1 MAFDEQP
8 LAFDCAGDTL
18 VGILARPD
26 HQTTA
31 RGVLVIVGG
40 PQCRTGSH
48 RQFTLLARELAQR
61 GIPTLRF
68 DYRGMGDSAGERR
81 DFEQVDQD
89 IRMAVDQFFEQVP
102 GLEEVVL
109 WGLCDAAS
117 AALFYAYQDTR
128 VSGLVLANPWVR
140 TLEGQAKAQ
149 IKHYYRARLT
159 DAATWRKVLS
169 GKFDFRASVG
179 GVLSALHKAFLPG
192 RQAQQE
198 DRPLPERMR
207 DAFERFGGQT
217 LLIISGEDLTAR
229 EFEDV
234 VKASSHWR
242 ALLGSPRVTRR
253 DLIEADHTFSRKAWK
268 DQVADWTG
276 EWLRSW

>member
-18 VGILARPD
+18 VGILARPEL
-26 HQTTA
+26 HTAA

-48 RQFTLLARELAQR
+48 RQFTLLARDLARR

-81 DFEQVDQD
+81 DFEQVDLD
-89 IRMAVDQFFEQVP
+89 IRMALDLFFEQVP
-102 GLEEVVL
+102 ELEEVVL

-117 AALFYAYQDTR
+117 AALFYAHQDPR

-159 DAATWRKVLS
+159 DAATWRKVFS
-169 GKFDFRASVG
+169 GKFDFRASVR
-179 GVLSALHKAFLPG
+179 GVLGALHKAVLPG
-192 RQAQQE
+192 RKARQ
-198 DRPLPERMR
+198 DNRLLPERMR
-207 DAFERFGGQT
+207 SAFERFRGPV

-234 VKASSHWR
+234 VQASPSWR
-242 ALLGSPRVTRR
+242 ALLGSPRVTRQ
-253 DLIEADHTFSRKAWK
+253 DLVEADHTFSRKAWK

-276 EWLRSW
+276 EWLGSW

>member
-1 MAFDEQP
+1 E
-8 LAFDCAGDTL
+8 G
-18 VGILARPD
+18 G
-26 HQTTA
+26 TTP

-48 RQFTLLARELAQR
+48 RQFTQLARDLAQR

-89 IRMAVDQFFEQVP
+89 IRMAVNLFFEQVP

-117 AALFYAYQDTR
+117 ASLFYACQDPR
-128 VSGLVLANPWVR
+128 VTGLVLANPWVR
-140 TLEGQAKAQ
+140 TVEGQARAQ

-159 DAATWRKVLS
+159 DAAMWRKVLS
-169 GKFDFRASVG
+169 GQFDFRASAG
-179 GVLSALHKAFLPG
+179 GILSALHRAFMPS
-192 RQAQQE
+192 RQEQRQE

-207 DAFERFGGQT
+207 DVFAKFGGRT

-234 VKASSHWR
+234 VKASDAWR
-242 ALLGSPRVTRR
+242 ALLESPRVTRR
-253 DLIEADHTFSRKAWK
+253 ALQEADHTFSRKAWK

-276 EWLRSW
+276 EWLRAW